1 MTILLFFQFRV
12 RQVATPLLTE
22 SSPQLVSLAVREVAS
37 YFPGLS
43 NCESDVIQ
51 FLTKKIKGFLKQH
64 KYRNNLKKKENE
76 NAKNLN
82 AVVVEVQK
90 ESDLDPSE
98 FEPELDGESTVTQS
112 VSSDIHPPQEPQPSM
127 KKVIEVQ
134 KESDLDPFEFEPEL
148 DGESTVTQSVSSDIH
163 PPQEPQPSMK
173 KNAKPVPRKKPA
185 LKRALPES
193 KSEGHVKANSPP
205 KPKKSKTPNPVL
217 SVDHANDSVMPRE
230 FSSNN
235 PQNVKFQEGDFVVLG
250 EDVDKYHFCKIDK
263 IDYDKQST
271 KYFMNVTY
279 HELIDG
285 RLEECLKPKTTKIW
299 HAKRVPLNTVILN
312 LRYTRLV
319 DNDMKSRISAITNEL
334 YS

>member
-90 ESDLDPSE
+90 ESDLDPS
-98 FEPELDGESTVTQS
+98 
-112 VSSDIHPPQEPQPSM
+112 
-127 KKVIEVQ
+127 
-134 KESDLDPFEFEPEL
+134 EFEPEL